1 MDNKTLVIKPATRKD
16 IKQFYGDKMRDSCRA
31 WSAFYQGELV
41 CIAGVVITSNI
52 MLVFMEV
59 RSNKE
64 VPKMTIWRGTRDI
77 WSKIQGL
84 GYNVLY
90 AVADPKHTTAPA
102 YLSRLGFSN
111 IKGNIYRWQIQSQQP
126 LQ

>member
-1 MDNKTLVIKPATRKD
+1 
-16 IKQFYGDKMRDSCRA
+16 MRDSCRA
-31 WSAFYQGELV
+31 WSAFYHGELV
-41 CIAGVVITSNI
+41 CIAGVVITRNI

-59 RSNKE
+59 RANQE
-64 VPKMTIWRGTRDI
+64 VPKMTIWRGTCEI
-77 WSKIQGL
+77 WSKIQSL

-90 AVADPKHTTAPA
+90 AVADPDQMTAPA

-111 IKGNIYRWQIQSQQP
+111 VKGNIYRWQTQSPQQ